1 MRRSH
6 LFFALIA
13 FVVTAASAQAALPK
27 RLQLYGKI
35 VDIRSSGGDS
45 MQLGANGSDIAST
58 GTGPGPIPIYIR
70 PGGSAADAFFGGTE
84 DKAEQWLSLNQA
96 GKNTSADTLQ
106 LKANSATGIALY
118 AEQTGGGYAGY
129 FAGDVTITGN
139 LMTSEPKPAQI
150 ERPNGLPPL
159 LLFAREAPES
169 RFEDF
174 GTVALVGGRATVT
187 LDPIFREATEVSKDY
202 HVFLTPQD
210 GSAQVAVQARR
221 ADSFTIIGSA
231 DVSVAYNIVAVRRG
245 DAGLRFTLKDLR

>member
-1 MRRSH
+1 MKRSH
-6 LFFALIA
+6 LFFAFIA

-35 VDIRSSGGDS
+35 IDIRGSGGDS

-58 GTGPGPIPIYIR
+58 GTDLIYIR
-70 PGGSAADAFFGGTE
+70 PGGSAADAFFSGTA
-84 DKAEQWLSLNQA
+84 DKAEQWLSLNPT

-118 AEQTGGGYAGY
+118 AEQTGNGYAGY

-174 GTVALVGGRATVT
+174 STVTLVGGRATVT

-210 GSAQVAVQARR
+210 GSAQVAVQTRR
-221 ADSFTIIGSA
+221 PDSFTIIGSA
-231 DVSVAYNIVAVRRG
+231 DGVVAYNIVAVRRG

>member
-1 MRRSH
+1 MKRSH

-45 MQLGANGSDIAST
+45 LQLGANGSDIAST
-58 GTGPGPIPIYIR
+58 GTGPIYIR
-70 PGGSAADAFFGGTE
+70 PGGSAADAFFGGLKDT
-84 DKAEQWLSLNQA
+84 ASQWLSLNQT
-96 GKNTSADTLQ
+96 GRNTSADTLQ

-118 AEQTGGGYAGY
+118 AEQAGSGYAGY

-139 LMTSEPKPAQI
+139 LTSTAPKPAQI
-150 ERPNGLPPL
+150 DRPNGLPPL

-187 LDPIFREATEVSKDY
+187 LDPIFREATEASKEY
-202 HVFLTPQD
+202 YVFLTSQD
-210 GSAQVAVQARR
+210 GSAHVAVQARR
-221 ADSFTIIGSA
+221 PDSFTIIGSA
-231 DVSVAYNIVAVRRG
+231 DVTVAYNIVAVRSG
-245 DAGLRFTLKDLR
+245 DAGLRFTHKNFR